1 MNNKN
6 QIYPKTFIVEFA
18 AIVFL
23 IITIPVW
30 FPIVISVLVGGFG
43 ILVIILVIGFIF
55 SSIAR
60 SNNLV
65 DNFYMFVSNSD
76 IIYLWIKLTN
86 STNY

>member
-30 FPIVISVLVGGFG
+30 LPIAISILVGGFG
-43 ILVIILVIGFIF
+43 ILVLLFIIGLIFTTVARSDDLTSFSHYIF
-55 SSIAR
+55 SIK
-60 SNNLV
+60 
-65 DNFYMFVSNSD
+65 DFDTFFY
-76 IIYLWIKLTN
+76 
-86 STNY
+86 